1 MKSIKISE
9 IAVEEARLSHTLAKA
24 VAEKGVIVPVV
35 LGGKKNATGFYPILD
50 GRRRILASI
59 KAGLDEVPAVF
70 LDGGAEITLMLHA
83 TRRNNPVSELKAVQA
98 LMQQGMSEGQIAQAG
113 YMPVQRIRKLAKL
126 NRLEPG
132 IAARVEKGEVSPTVA
147 FEIAAYLPKETQR
160 KMAGEEKITGT
171 LVKEYRSASKKEQG
185 DLIDLDLIQQPQ
197 VATADE
203 LIAQFSVGTL
213 DRILKEIPDEPRFD
227 IWRSK
232 VDQAMTVLFVDMPVE
247 VRA

>member
-1 MKSIKISE
+1 MKTIKISE
-9 IAVEEARLSHTLAKA
+9 IAVEEARLAPSLAKA
-24 VAEKGVIVPVV
+24 VAAKGVIVPVV
-35 LGGKKNATGFYPILD
+35 LGVEKNAAGVYPILD

-59 KAGLDEVPAVF
+59 KAGKDDVPAVF

-83 TRRNNPVSELKAVQA
+83 TRRNNPVSELKAVQT

-126 NRLEPG
+126 NRLEPE

-160 KMAGEEKITGT
+160 KMAAEEKITGT
-171 LVKEYRSASKKEQG
+171 LVKEYRSASKGQD
-185 DLIDLDLIQQPQ
+185 DLLGLDLIQQPQ

-213 DRILKEIPDEPRFD
+213 DRILKEIPDEPRFG
-227 IWRSK
+227 IWQGK
-232 VDQAMTVLFVDMPVE
+232 VDQEMRVLFVDMPVE
-247 VRA
+247 VSA

>member
-1 MKSIKISE
+1 MKTIKISE
-9 IAVEEARLSHTLAKA
+9 IAVEEARLSPSLAKA

-35 LGGKKNATGFYPILD
+35 LGIEKNAAGVYPILD

-59 KAGLDEVPAVF
+59 KAGKDEVPAVF
-70 LDGGAEITLMLHA
+70 LNGGAEITLMLHA

-126 NRLEPG
+126 NRLEPE

-160 KMAGEEKITGT
+160 KMAGEEKITAT
-171 LVKEYRSASKKEQG
+171 LVKEYRSASKGQD
-185 DLIDLDLIQQPQ
+185 DLLGLDLIQQPR

-203 LIAQFSVGTL
+203 LLAQFSVGTL
-213 DRILKEIPDEPRFD
+213 DRILKEIPDEPRFA
-227 IWRSK
+227 IWRGK

>member
-1 MKSIKISE
+1 MKKIKISE
-9 IAVEEARLSHTLAKA
+9 IAVEEARLAPSLAKA
-24 VAEKGVIVPVV
+24 VAAKGVIVPVV
-35 LGGKKNATGFYPILD
+35 LGIEKNVAGFYPILD

-59 KAGLDEVPAVF
+59 KAGFDTVPAVF
-70 LDGGAEITLMLHA
+70 LAGGAEITLMLHA

-98 LMQQGMSEGQIAQAG
+98 LMGQGMSESQISQAG

-126 NRLEPG
+126 NRLEPE

-160 KMAGEEKITGT
+160 KMTAEEKITAT
-171 LVKEYRSASKKEQG
+171 LVKEYRSAGKGQD
-185 DLIDLDLIQQPQ
+185 DLLGLDLVQQPQ

-203 LIAQFSVGTL
+203 LIAQLSAGTL
-213 DRILKEIPDEPRFD
+213 DRILKEIPDEPRFA
-227 IWRSK
+227 IWRGK

>member
-1 MKSIKISE
+1 MKAIKISE
-9 IAVEEARLSHTLAKA
+9 IAVEEARLAPSLAKA

-35 LGGKKNATGFYPILD
+35 LGIEKNAAGVYPILD

-59 KAGLDEVPAVF
+59 KAGKDEVPAVF
-70 LDGGAEITLMLHA
+70 LAGGAEITLMLHA
-83 TRRNNPVSELKAVQA
+83 TRRNNPVSELKAVRA

-126 NRLEPG
+126 NRLVPE

-160 KMAGEEKITGT
+160 KMAGEEKITAA
-171 LVKEYRSASKKEQG
+171 LVKEYRSAGKGQDG
-185 DLIDLDLIQQPQ
+185 LVGLDLLRQPQ

-203 LIAQFSVGTL
+203 LIAQLSAETL
-213 DRILKEIPDEPRFD
+213 DRILKEVPDQPRFA
-227 IWRSK
+227 IWRGK
-232 VDQAMTVLFVDMPVE
+232 VEQAMRVLFVDMPVE
-247 VRA
+247 VSA

>member
-1 MKSIKISE
+1 MKNIKISE
-9 IAVEEARLSHTLAKA
+9 IAVEEARLAPSLAKA

-35 LGGKKNATGFYPILD
+35 LGIGKNAAGFYPILD

-59 KAGLDEVPAVF
+59 KAGLDEVPVVF

-98 LMQQGMSEGQIAQAG
+98 LMQQGMSENQIAQAG

-126 NRLEPG
+126 NRLEPE
-132 IAARVEKGEVSPTVA
+132 IAVRVEKGEVSPTVA

-160 KMAGEEKITGT
+160 KMADEEKITAT
-171 LVKEYRSASKKEQG
+171 LVKEYRSAGKAQD
-185 DLIDLDLIQQPQ
+185 DLLGLDLIQQPQ

-203 LIAQFSVGTL
+203 LIAQLSAETL
-213 DRILKEIPDEPRFD
+213 HRILAEVPDEPRFA
-227 IWRSK
+227 IWRGK

>member
-1 MKSIKISE
+1 MKTIKISE
-9 IAVEEARLSHTLAKA
+9 IAVEEARLSHPLAKA
-24 VAEKGVIVPVV
+24 VAAKGVIVPVV
-35 LGGKKNATGFYPILD
+35 LKNKRNTAGLYPILD

-59 KAGLDEVPAVF
+59 KAGFDGVPAVF

-83 TRRNNPVSELKAVQA
+83 TRRKNPVSELKAVQS
-98 LMQQGMSEGQIAQAG
+98 LMGQGMSEGQIAQAG

-126 NRLEPG
+126 NRLEPE

-147 FEIAAYLPKETQR
+147 FEIAAYLPKETQH
-160 KMAGEEKITGT
+160 KLAAEEKITGT
-171 LVKEYRSASKKEQG
+171 LVKEYRSVGKKQD
-185 DLIDLDLIQQPQ
+185 DLVGLDLIQQQP

-203 LIAQFSVGTL
+203 LIAQLSAETL
-213 DRILKEIPDEPRFD
+213 HNILTEVPDEPRFA
-227 IWRSK
+227 IWRVK

>member
-1 MKSIKISE
+1 MKNILISE
-9 IAVEEARLSHTLAKA
+9 IAVEEARLSHPLAKA
-24 VAEKGVIVPVV
+24 VAAKGVIVPVV
-35 LGGKKNATGFYPILD
+35 LGIEKNTAGLYPILD

-59 KAGLDEVPAVF
+59 KAGIDAVPAVF

-98 LMQQGMSEGQIAQAG
+98 LMGQGMSEGQIAQAG

-126 NRLEPG
+126 NRLEPE

-160 KMAGEEKITGT
+160 KMAAEEKITAT
-171 LVKEYRSASKKEQG
+171 LVKEYRSASKGQD
-185 DLIDLDLIQQPQ
+185 DLLGLDLIQQTQ

-213 DRILKEIPDEPRFD
+213 DRILKEIPDDPRFA
-227 IWRSK
+227 IWRGK
-232 VDQAMTVLFVDMPVE
+232 FDQAMTVLFVDMPVE
-247 VRA
+247 VSA

>member
-1 MKSIKISE
+1 MKTIKISE
-9 IAVEEARLSHTLAKA
+9 IAVEEARLAPSLAKA

-35 LGGKKNATGFYPILD
+35 LQTKKNDAGLYTILD

-59 KAGLDEVPAVF
+59 KAGKSEVPAVF
-70 LDGGAEITLMLHA
+70 LNGGAEITLMLHA
-83 TRRNNPVSELKAVQA
+83 TRRNNPVSELKAVQS
-98 LMQQGMSEGQIAQAG
+98 LVQQGMSEGQIAQAG

-126 NRLEPG
+126 NRLEPE

-160 KMAGEEKITGT
+160 KMAGEEKITAT
-171 LVKEYRSASKKEQG
+171 LVKEYRSAGKGQD
-185 DLIDLDLIQQPQ
+185 DLLGLDLIQQPQ
-197 VATADE
+197 VATVDE

-232 VDQAMTVLFVDMPVE
+232 VDQAMTVLFVDIPVE
-247 VRA
+247 VIG